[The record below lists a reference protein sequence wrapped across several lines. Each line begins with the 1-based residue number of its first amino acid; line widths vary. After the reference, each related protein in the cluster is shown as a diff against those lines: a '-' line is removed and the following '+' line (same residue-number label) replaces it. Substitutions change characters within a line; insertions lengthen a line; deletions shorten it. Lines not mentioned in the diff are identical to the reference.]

1 MKFKISVLLLCSW
14 FLSQSQN
21 TFYVGTNG
29 DDNLNPGTNTF
40 PFATITHGVNQLDP
54 GDVLIV
60 KTGIYSEIVTIDGN
74 LTGGDAT
81 GDIIVRGQANAII
94 DGTALS
100 PSGNQGL
107 LNIFDAQFVTF
118 ENITLRNFSTTS
130 GTNITDTPM
139 GIYIHGSSHD
149 ITIKDNIIHDI
160 KNLSTCN
167 QNTNNCYP
175 GANGI
180 GVFGDSVFGMQDLS
194 FINNEVYNCVLGSSE
209 AFVLNGNIDRFT
221 LEGNYVHD
229 NNNIGFD
236 FIGYEGT
243 CSSCTI
249 ENDRVRNGLVK
260 GNTAINNSTTLF
272 GGNPWYGNDGE
283 SAGGFYVDG
292 GRNIVF
298 DGNYSSGND
307 IGFEFASEYPMKSTS
322 DILMIN
328 NYVYN
333 NLFSGLNIGGY
344 AASNTG
350 GGGGNADGIYIHN
363 NSFYNNKGWG
373 TEIVFAYRVFN
384 VEIHNNIFFGESS
397 VGQNFEFVS
406 SENYSTV
413 NWGKNMWW
421 GTSTSGQ
428 AGLPGTKIIMDP
440 QYVNPGSGDL
450 DIGAA
455 SPAIDQ
461 GILQNDITSWTSS
474 FWSGTVNAHGSE
486 DINNTSR
493 LVNSIDLGADEF
505 GFSSN
510 CPMDYAQANNNE
522 LTGAQTSSAIF
533 ETNGILDSNQSIS
546 GVITVDYDSQ
556 IAVSLLAG
564 FEVSIPTVFHAYIEG
579 CN

>member
-1 MKFKISVLLLCSW
+1 MKFKITVLIICSW
-14 FLSQSQN
+14 FLAQGQN

-29 DDNLNPGTNTF
+29 DDTNNPGSNAL

-60 KTGIYSEIVTIDGN
+60 KTGTYSEIVVIDGN

-81 GDIIVRGQANAII
+81 GDITVLGQANAII
-94 DGTALS
+94 DGSSLI

-107 LNIFDAQFVTF
+107 LNIIDAQFVTF
-118 ENITLRNFSTTS
+118 ENMTLRNFSTTV

-167 QNTNNCYP
+167 QNDNSCYP

-180 GVFGDSVFGMQDLS
+180 GVFGDSVFGMQDLT
-194 FINNEVYNCVLGSSE
+194 FTNNEVYNCVLGSSE

-243 CSSCTI
+243 CDLCTD
-249 ENDRVRNGLVK
+249 ENDRVRNGLVT
-260 GNTAINNSTTLF
+260 GNTAVNNSTTLF

-328 NYVYN
+328 NYIYN
-333 NLFSGLNIGGY
+333 NIFSGLNIGGY
-344 AASNTG
+344 AASNSG

-384 VEIHNNIFFGESS
+384 TEIHNNIFFGEAS
-397 VGQNFEFVS
+397 VEENFEFVS
-406 SENYSTV
+406 NEDYSTV
-413 NWGKNMWW
+413 NWGKNIWW
-421 GTSTSGQ
+421 GSSTSGQ
-428 AGLPGTKIIMDP
+428 SNLPGTKIIMNP
-440 QYVNPGSGDL
+440 QFTNPASGDL
-450 DIGAA
+450 DLLSS

-461 GILQNDITSWTSS
+461 GILQSNLAGWTSIY
-474 FWSGTVNAHGSE
+474 WGGTVDAHGSV
-486 DINNTSR
+486 DINNTAR
-493 LVNSIDLGADEF
+493 LVSSIDIGADEF
-505 GFSSN
+505 GNSSN
-510 CPMDYAQANNNE
+510 CPNDYAQANNNE
-522 LTGAQTSSAIF
+522 LNGNQTTSFVF
-533 ETNGILDSNQSIS
+533 ETDGILDSNQSIS
-546 GVITVDYDSQ
+546 GAISVDYDSK
-556 IAVSLLAG
+556 IAVSLLSG
-564 FEVSIPTVFHAYIEG
+564 FEVSIPSIFHAYIDG